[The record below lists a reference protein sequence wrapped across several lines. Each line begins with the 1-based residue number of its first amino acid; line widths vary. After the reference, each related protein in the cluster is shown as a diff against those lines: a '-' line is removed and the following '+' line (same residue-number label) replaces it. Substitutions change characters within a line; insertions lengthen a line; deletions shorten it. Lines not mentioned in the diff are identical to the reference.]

1 LQGLRSKA
9 NALLENLSPLSRAGS
24 SSDAAFISQILT
36 SGTHQ
41 DKLSALVLIVRESP
55 IHAVKELNRLRGMMG
70 FKEDGTVG
78 GGGNKDQRV
87 AVIKALADWWTTGG
101 GKDGSKLRYVNPWL
115 SEERTLIVKI
125 LRRSAYAVSSRHHRP
140 TPVGLRLRRLPQEVV
155 LQLTADSRGAW
166 IPNIKA
172 LSLTIRS
179 YRTTPYHT
187 FEYRVFMS
195 SSSY

>member
-1 LQGLRSKA
+1 MAQADKKDVPATPIWTALLPPLSEPATPLEPVPQFQLQGLRSKA

-101 GKDGSKLRYVNPWL
+101 GKDGSKLR
-115 SEERTLIVKI
+115 
-125 LRRSAYAVSSRHHRP
+125 
-140 TPVGLRLRRLPQEVV
+140 
-155 LQLTADSRGAW
+155 
-166 IPNIKA
+166 
-172 LSLTIRS
+172 
-179 YRTTPYHT
+179 
-187 FEYRVFMS
+187 
-195 SSSY
+195 